1 MKDIKEFTHIN
12 PPKMNQS
19 EKEKYLE
26 SLFMLGAEVFSDD
39 EKWKRL
45 KEKLETEIV
54 DKSDLTFG
62 AITVAEL
69 MSEICF
75 DKADHLRANWQD
87 KTGAEIWEK
96 AAIIFEKTAYSLRNL
111 VR

>member
-12 PPKMNQS
+12 PPNNSWEELKDR
-19 EKEKYLE
+19 LE
-26 SLFMLGAEVFSDD
+26 I
-39 EKWKRL
+39 
-45 KEKLETEIV
+45 IV
-54 DKSDLTFG
+54 DSSGLSLG

-87 KTGAEIWEK
+87 EAGAEIWEK
-96 AAIIFEKTAYSLRNL
+96 AAVIFEKTAYSLRNL
-111 VR
+111 IR